1 MKLKTLKMK
10 AFGSFAKE
18 TKIDFDSMDGL
29 WLTTGPTGSGKT
41 TIFDAVMYALYG
53 ESSGDERDGS
63 SMRSGYARPDEE
75 TFVEL
80 CFEQQGREWIVY
92 RSPAWKRPKQRGEG
106 YTDQP
111 ARATLSSRDETLD
124 KRIDARL
131 AEIIGVSAA
140 QFRQL
145 AMIAQNDFRR
155 ILTENAKERC
165 ELLRKLLGTERYDR
179 FQKKLKEMNDAAKL
193 RADVDRKAVMD
204 EAVRFGWDEQSLL
217 DDVVRNYAER
227 KDQEDVWPEQ
237 AVLDAMEAQC
247 AREAEDLK
255 TVDAVIDPMREKQEE
270 MNRQL
275 AVTEARHKRF
285 EYRAELT
292 ERVKRAESEKSERE
306 KKQQLLKRKTE
317 ALDIVPLMKEK
328 DRSIAALE
336 NRTRE
341 LEDYTGKLGTAQT
354 GLEAARQAAGQTEG
368 LRGERDVLMGQIRHL
383 TDEVLPLFGAVKTA
397 EETLKQS
404 ETQVREAKEKVET
417 VREQRESNR
426 GQTEQTKQI
435 ADKLPQASARVLEAD
450 DAVQKAEERVR
461 RVRNLTELEAELGKR
476 KAAYDK
482 QVTVTKKALT
492 DADDANAHLTEV
504 KTAYYAMQACM
515 LAVDLK
521 PGQVCPV
528 CGSTDHPSLALPT
541 DRDVTREQMMEA
553 ENAARDADTDYDT
566 AKRELDRLHGRVE
579 EAGNNLQQQAD
590 ELGVTGTAAEAL
602 TEAQAALTIQTEVQK
617 EAAQDKKNAEA
628 AGRKVVTLEQE
639 AKRLESEQ
647 EQAAEALK
655 ETEKNESAQR
665 AELETL
671 RKRLPE
677 MEEQDVRNHVTG
689 LQDQCRKIEKE
700 IRTLEENLKTA
711 EQSVNTLKKQIEI
724 AGQEKQNALRDR
736 EQSEKELAASLREHE
751 FASEAEV
758 GELTK
763 NADRNGLRA
772 EMDALTR
779 WFAELDQAR
788 KELAALVEELAGQTD
803 TDPQVLRDALEQLKA
818 EISAKEQAKNGLLT
832 RIESNL
838 GFCKRTLAL
847 TDKARESAAQAD
859 FCSELFYS
867 TQTRRGGM
875 TFEIYVQRYYFER
888 VIRHANRHL
897 NEMTGDTLQLCLQEP
912 EESKGAYSGLDL
924 SILDRATG
932 KERNVA
938 TLSGGESFMASMSLA
953 LGLSDLV
960 SNEISNVDLGILF
973 IDEGFGTLD
982 EDSLQQVLGVL
993 NELTEQSGKLVN
1005 VISHRPELREAIRN
1019 QIRVKKTDR
1028 GSEIT
1033 MQYR

>member
-18 TKIDFDSMDGL
+18 TTINFDSMDGL

-80 CFEQQGREWIVY
+80 CFEQQGKEWTVY

-106 YTDQP
+106 YTEQP
-111 ARATLSSRDETLD
+111 AKTKLSGPDETVD

-131 AEIIGVSAA
+131 TEIIGVSAE

-155 ILTENAKERC
+155 ILTENAKNRC
-165 ELLRKLLGTERYDR
+165 DLLRKLLGTERYER
-179 FQKKLKEMNDAAKL
+179 FQKKLKEMNDAAKAC
-193 RADVDRKAVMD
+193 ADADRKAVKD
-204 EAVRFGWDEQSLL
+204 EAARFGWDEQSLL

-227 KDQEDVWPEQ
+227 KDTEDVWPEQ

-255 TVDAVIDPMREKQEE
+255 TVDAVIAPMRNMQEE
-270 MNRQL
+270 MNGQL
-275 AVTEARHKRF
+275 AVTEERHKRF
-285 EYRAELT
+285 ERRTELAEW
-292 ERVKRAESEKSERE
+292 VGQAESEKSERE
-306 KKQQLLKRKTE
+306 KKQQQLKRKTE
-317 ALDIVPLMKEK
+317 ALDLVPLMKEK
-328 DRSIAALE
+328 ERSITALD

-341 LEDYTGKLGTAQT
+341 LEAYTGKLSAAQT
-354 GLEAARQAAGQTEG
+354 KLDTARHEAEQTEQ
-368 LRGERDVLMGQIRHL
+368 LRGERDLLMGKIRHL
-383 TDEVLPLFGAVKTA
+383 KEEVLPLFGKVKAA
-397 EETLKQS
+397 EENLKQT
-404 ETQVREAKEKVET
+404 ENGVREAKEKEAT
-417 VREQRESNR
+417 IRTQREENR
-426 GQTEQTKQI
+426 RQTEETKQI

-450 DAVQKAEERVR
+450 DAVKKAEERVR
-461 RVRNLTELEAELGKR
+461 RVQNLTELETELGKR
-476 KAAYDK
+476 KNAYDK
-482 QVTVTKKALT
+482 QTAKTQKALT
-492 DADDANAHLTEV
+492 DADAANAHLTEI

-515 LAVDLK
+515 LAVELK

-528 CGSTDHPSLALPT
+528 CGSTDHPQLALPT

-553 ENAARDADTDYDT
+553 ENAAHDADAAYDT

-579 EAGNNLQQQAD
+579 ETENNLKQQAE
-590 ELGVTGTAAEAL
+590 ELGVTGSAEDAL
-602 TEAQAALTIQTEVQK
+602 TSARASLTAQK
-617 EAAQDKKNAEA
+617 EARKEAEQAKKSAED
-628 AGRKVVTLEQE
+628 AGLKVTALEQT
-639 AKRLESEQ
+639 AKRLETEQ
-647 EQAAEALK
+647 NQAAEALK
-655 ETEKNESAQR
+655 EQEKNESAQR
-665 AELETL
+665 AELEAL

-677 MEEQDVRNHVTG
+677 MDEQTVRQNVDGLQAQCVNTEEQIRN
-689 LQDQCRKIEKE
+689 
-700 IRTLEENLKTA
+700 LEESLKSA
-711 EQSVNTLKKQIEI
+711 EQAVNTLQKQIET
-724 AGQEKQNALRDR
+724 AGQEKQNAARDR
-736 EQSEKELAASLREHE
+736 AEAEQELAASLREHE
-751 FASEAEV
+751 FASEEEA
-758 GELTK
+758 GELAQ
-763 NADRNGLRA
+763 NADRNEIQTA
-772 EMDALTR
+772 MENLTR
-779 WFAELDQAR
+779 WFAALDHAKNELTALA
-788 KELAALVEELAGQTD
+788 KELEGQTD
-803 TDPQVLRDALEQLKA
+803 ADPQALRDALEQLKA
-818 EISAKEQAKNGLLT
+818 DINAKEQAKNGLLT
-832 RIESNL
+832 RIESNQ
-838 GFCKRTLAL
+838 GFCKRTLEL
-847 TDKARESAAQAD
+847 VEKARESAAQAD

-867 TQTRRGGM
+867 TQSRRGGM
-875 TFEIYVQRYYFER
+875 TFEIYVQRYYFDR

-897 NEMTGDTLQLCLQEP
+897 NEMTGGALQLCLQEP
-912 EESKGAYSGLDL
+912 EESKGTYSGLDL